1 MKKGFLSIL
10 VFLLMVSCRQQPDVV
25 HHDGISYS
33 PMEAERLP
41 DLSEPRVGHGLVWA
55 GDHILALGGHTTGFV
70 PSTTAEYYL
79 GGQWHSVPMI
89 YTHDSPFT
97 LALRSGDVM
106 VGGGYEKPFGIGQTW
121 GVEIYHYKNQSFTPS
136 FIMDRK
142 RARSSALQMENG
154 EILITGNWYDLDV
167 TERYQPEIGS
177 LKVDTVSES
186 RCHPFVLPIGSDN
199 AYIISGNWDSRG
211 NEPQYIVDQLEGEP
225 FGPELLK
232 KWHPRSP
239 FDRNVQADTY
249 QMSDDAFLILA
260 ANDEAQL
267 APMVVEE
274 DSFSL
279 LPLDHALPKT
289 GPWGAIHYIGSFWT
303 QPETK
308 RAWLMGVDDDRRAYL
323 AEIQYEPRL
332 RNEEAV
338 LTMHYTP
345 PIEGFPFQP
354 WEMLLPDGSFVT
366 VGGCDTSNFHP
377 TASAFALY
385 PLGKPRSSSATLP
398 LEIALVAV
406 AALLLLGFLVY
417 HLRRRNANVKPPQGD
432 NSTFTDDLPSNEK
445 QDLNAQITA
454 LMEERQLFRNKDLRI
469 ADIAA
474 ELGTNTT
481 YISNYL
487 NGTLNT
493 TFPAFVLGY
502 RIRYSQDLM
511 CNDPTMRMSQVA
523 EESGFN
529 NEKTFLRSFKAICGV
544 TPSEWKQE
552 QRPQTGD

>member
-10 VFLLMVSCRQQPDVV
+10 VFLLTVSCRQQPDVV
-25 HHDGISYS
+25 HHNGVSYA

-70 PSTTAEYYL
+70 PSTTAECYQ
-79 GGQWHSVPMI
+79 GGQWHSVPML

-121 GVEIYHYKNQSFTPS
+121 GVEVYHYKNQSFTPS

-142 RARSSALQMENG
+142 RARSSALEMENG
-154 EILITGNWYDLDV
+154 EILISGNWYDMDA
-167 TERYQPEIGS
+167 TERYQPESGS
-177 LKVDTVSES
+177 SKVDTVSEG
-186 RCHPFVLPIGSDN
+186 RCHPFVLPIGSNN
-199 AYIISGNWDSRG
+199 AYIISGDWDSRG

-225 FGPELLK
+225 FRPELLK

-239 FDRNVQADTY
+239 LDRNMQADTY

-260 ANDEAQL
+260 ANDAGQF
-267 APMVVEE
+267 APMVVKEN
-274 DSFSL
+274 SFSL
-279 LPLDHALPKT
+279 LPLDHALPTT
-289 GPWGAIHYIGSFWT
+289 GPWGAIHYVGSFWT

-308 RAWLMGVDDDRRAYL
+308 TAWLMGVDEGRRAYL

-332 RNEEAV
+332 QNNEAA

-377 TASAFALY
+377 AASVFALY
-385 PLGKPRSSSATLP
+385 PKGKPKNSSATLP
-398 LEIALVAV
+398 WSIALSVV
-406 AALLLLGFLVY
+406 LALLIGLLV
-417 HLRRRNANVKPPQGD
+417 RRVRKPQSD
-432 NSTFTDDLPSNEK
+432 NPASTNDVSSNEK
-445 QDLNAQITA
+445 QDLSGPIKA
-454 LMEERQLFRNKDLRI
+454 LMEEQQLFRNKDLRI

-474 ELGTNTT
+474 ALGTNTS
-481 YISNYL
+481 YISACI

-493 TFPAFVLGY
+493 TFPSFVMGY
-502 RIRYSQDLM
+502 RIRHAQELMRQDP
-511 CNDPTMRMSQVA
+511 NMRLSQVA
-523 EESGFN
+523 EASGFA
-529 NEKTFLRSFKAICGV
+529 NEKTFLRNFKTACGV
-544 TPSEWKQE
+544 TPSEWKQ
-552 QRPQTGD
+552 QHTPQTEG